1 MVNFFIH
8 RPIFASAIAIIM
20 VLAGAIAYFLLPVSQ
35 FPDITPPQVV
45 VSAHYPGASAQVVAD
60 TVTTPLEQQING
72 VQGMTYMSSTS
83 SNDGSSTITITFDVG
98 YPLSTAAVDVQNRVS
113 QAASSLPAIV
123 NQGGVTIKKQ
133 NPNFVLIVD
142 LTSPDGSVDPVALS
156 NLAYLQVVDPLKRLP
171 GVGDVQIFG
180 ERRYSMRVWLDPDK
194 LANLGI
200 TAVDVQ
206 NAISEQN
213 VQVAAGKIGQSPA
226 PAGTAFEMQVNAVGR
241 LSDPKE
247 FGDIVV
253 RANSQNGS
261 LVRLRDVA
269 RIELGALQYSSSAFF
284 GKDPTVV
291 LAVYQMPGSNALDLQ
306 QRVKDKMQELSKR
319 FPKGVSYAMHYDTT
333 RFVSASMHDVLITLG
348 EALVLVV
355 AVVFIFLQSWRTT
368 IIPTIAIPVSLI
380 ATLAVMY
387 MLGFSLNML
396 SLLGMVLAIG
406 LVVDDAIVVVEN
418 VERQLEAGLKPLA
431 ATRAAMAEVTGP
443 IIATTAVL
451 MAVFVPVAFIPGVSG
466 RLYNQFALTVAI
478 SVGISAFNSLTL
490 SPALSAAFLR
500 HRGETQ
506 FVLFRWFNAGF
517 DWLSHAYAHGVRIL
531 IKLRWIMLGL
541 FAAGLVATYF
551 VWQKL
556 PSTFLPVED
565 QGYFFVVI
573 QLPDGASLER
583 TDAVA
588 QKARDILQNTPG
600 VDIVGSISGLN
611 FLTSAAQ
618 SNSAVEFAI
627 LKPWDE
633 RGPDQSA
640 SKLVEQVR
648 GKLLQMPDAFA
659 LSFDPPSI
667 PGIGTTGGFEFQ
679 VEDLSGR
686 GSAALNDVTQAL
698 IAEARKQPELNPQ
711 QLFSSFSTS
720 TPQFNYDLDRS
731 KAKLL
736 GLNLP
741 DVFNTLQIYLGSLYV
756 NDFNLFGRTF
766 RVTIQADKDAR
777 ADATDISRLYV
788 RNASGGMVPLSTLG
802 KLVPIVGPETVPHY
816 NNNASALI
824 NGGAAPGFSS
834 GQAVA
839 AMERA
844 AANVLPR
851 DFGYEWTG
859 ITYQELKAGS
869 IASVVFG
876 LAIVFVFLILAAQYE
891 SWAMPFMVLLA
902 VPLALFGAFIVLLLR
917 GMQIDVYSQ
926 IGFVMLIGLAAK
938 NAILI
943 VEFARRRR
951 EEGLTIVEAAMEA
964 ARLRLRPILMTAF
977 AFILGVLPL
986 MFATGAGA
994 ASRQSI
1000 GTTVFGGMVAA
1011 TILSLVFV
1019 PVFYAVIEQLR
1030 ERGEKEPAKAHDDAP
1045 QQDDIEPTAEP
1056 ALQPLAQAAE

>member
-1 MVNFFIH
+1 MISFFTE
-8 RPIFASAIAIIM
+8 RPVFASSIAVIM
-20 VLAGAIAYFLLPVSQ
+20 VLAGSICYFLLPVSQ

-45 VSAHYPGASAQVVAD
+45 VSAVYPGASAQVVAD

-72 VQGMTYMSSTS
+72 VQGMTYMSSSS
-83 SNDGSSTITITFDVG
+83 SNDGSSNITVTFDVG
-98 YPLSTAAVDVQNRVS
+98 YPLSIAAVDVQNRVS
-113 QAASSLPAIV
+113 QAASSLPPIV
-123 NQGGVTIKKQ
+123 NQAGVTIKKQ
-133 NPNFVLIVD
+133 NPNFVLIVN

-156 NLAYLQVVDPLKRLP
+156 NYAYLQIVDPIKRLE

-226 PAGTAFEMQVNAVGR
+226 PPGTPFEMQVNAVGR
-241 LSDPKE
+241 LSDPAQ

-253 RANSQNGS
+253 RANPAAGS
-261 LVRLRDVA
+261 VVRLRDVA
-269 RIELGALQYSSSAFF
+269 RIELGALQYASSGFF
-284 GKDPTVV
+284 GKEPTVV
-291 LAVYQMPGSNALDLQ
+291 LAIYQMPGSNALQLQ
-306 QRVKDKMQELSKR
+306 QRVKDKMDELSKR
-319 FPKGVSYAMHYDTT
+319 FPKGIAYAMHYDTT
-333 RFVSASMHDVLITLG
+333 RFVSAAMHDVVITLG
-348 EALVLVV
+348 EALILVV
-355 AVVFIFLQSWRTT
+355 FVVFIFLQSWRTT

-380 ATLAVMY
+380 ATLVVMEA
-387 MLGFSLNML
+387 LGFSLNML

-418 VERQLEAGLKPLA
+418 VERQLEAGLPPLQ
-431 ATRAAMAEVTGP
+431 ATRVAMKEVTGP

-451 MAVFVPVAFIPGVSG
+451 MAVFVPVAFIPGVAG

-478 SVGISAFNSLTL
+478 SVAISAFNSLTL

-500 HRGETQ
+500 HRGESQ
-506 FVLFRWFNAGF
+506 FPPFRLFNAGF
-517 DWLSHAYAHGVRIL
+517 HWLSHTYANAVRGL
-531 IKLRWIMLGL
+531 IRFRWAMLCL
-541 FAAGLVATYF
+541 FVAALGATY
-551 VWQKL
+551 L
-556 PSTFLPVED
+556 ISLRIPSTFLPVED

-588 QKARDILQNTPG
+588 AKVRDILQGTPG

-611 FLTSAAQ
+611 FLTNAAQ

-627 LKPWDE
+627 LKPWDQRPPE
-633 RGPDQSA
+633 QSA
-640 SKLVEQVR
+640 SNLVAQLR
-648 GKLLQMPDAFA
+648 PKLLGLPEAVV

-667 PGIGTTGGFEFQ
+667 PGLGTTGGFEFQ
-679 VEDLSGR
+679 LEDLSGR
-686 GSAALNDVTQAL
+686 GSVALNDVAQAL
-698 IAEARKQPELNPQ
+698 IAEARKQPELSAQ
-711 QLFSSFSTS
+711 QLFTSFSTS
-720 TPQFNYDLDRS
+720 TPQFNYNLDRN

-736 GLNLP
+736 GLSLP

-766 RVTIQADKDAR
+766 RVTLQADDAAR
-777 ADATDISRLYV
+777 ASASDLSRLYV
-788 RNASGGMVPLSTLG
+788 RNQTGGMVPLSTLG
-802 KLVPIVGPETVPHY
+802 DLKPIVGPETVPHY
-816 NNNASALI
+816 NNYASALI
-824 NGGAAPGFSS
+824 NGGPAPGYSS

-844 AANVLPR
+844 AAIALPR
-851 DFGYEWTG
+851 DFGFEWTG
-859 ITYQELKAGS
+859 ITFQELKAGS
-869 IASVVFG
+869 IASIVFT

-891 SWAMPFMVLLA
+891 SWSMPFMVLLA
-902 VPLALFGAFIVLLLR
+902 VPLALFGALLALWLR
-917 GMQIDVYSQ
+917 GKQIDVYSQ

-943 VEFARRRR
+943 VEFAKRRRQ
-951 EEGLTIVEAAMEA
+951 EGLDVVEAAMEA

-977 AFILGVLPL
+977 AFILGVVPL
-986 MFATGAGA
+986 MVATGAGA

-1000 GTTVFGGMVAA
+1000 GTTVFGGMLAA
-1011 TILSLVFV
+1011 TILTLIFV
-1019 PVFYAVIEQLR
+1019 PVFYVVIERLR
-1030 ERGEKEPAKAHDDAP
+1030 ERKSEPDHAAVPHHGQVEPA
-1045 QQDDIEPTAEP
+1045 E
-1056 ALQPLAQAAE
+1056 